1 VTGVTAIAARV
12 LERIDDMLP
21 KLAIAYKEV
30 PEYAE
35 LPPGVM
41 EHEVLPTSRA
51 IVAAFLEAIVA
62 GDEPDPARLD
72 AIPRMG
78 RRRLELGIPLE
89 PVLHVY
95 RIASRVFWDELVA
108 ATHPGEEA
116 SLAELGGRW
125 MEYMD
130 VAASIMAAA
139 YLHASHQSLR
149 AVDARRRALLDALLS
164 AEGPAEVAAVS
175 IRFSTAL
182 AAAYV
187 PVLVDGDHAS
197 ARVDLV
203 LDAAPDGTIAGE
215 RTGSLLLLVPSRLP
229 DVNPLLRAAG
239 PASLLTWAA
248 AAAPGPALLQQVGT
262 AEHLLAAART
272 AGVTTGAFGPDDL
285 LVEQLLVSNPQVAAA
300 LSRRVRDALAGRD
313 HDGLITS
320 TLRAFLANG
329 SVPETAK
336 TEVVHPNTVLYRL
349 KRVRE
354 LTGLDPR
361 VPSDAALL
369 VLGFRF

>member
-1 VTGVTAIAARV
+1 MSTVGVAARV
-12 LERIDDMLP
+12 LDHLDDVLP

-41 EHEVLPTSRA
+41 ESEVIPTSRA
-51 IVAAFLEAIVA
+51 IVEAFLTAVVA
-62 GDEPDPARLD
+62 GDEPDANRLD

-78 RRRLELGIPLE
+78 RRRLELGVPLE

-95 RIASRVFWDELVA
+95 RIASRVMWDEIVA
-108 ATHPGEEA
+108 ATGPGEEA
-116 SLAELGGRW
+116 ALAELGGWW

-139 YLHASHQSLR
+139 YLDASHQSLR
-149 AVDARRRALLDALLS
+149 AVDARRRALMDALLT
-164 AEGPAEVAAVS
+164 ADGPAEVAAVS

-182 AAAYV
+182 APSYV
-187 PVLVDGDHAS
+187 PVLIDGDRAS
-197 ARVDLV
+197 ARIDLV

-215 RTGSLLLLVPSRLP
+215 RTGSLLLLVPTQLP
-229 DVNPLLRAAG
+229 DVNPILRSTG
-239 PASLLTWAA
+239 PGTLLTWAS
-248 AAAPGPALLQQVGT
+248 AAAPGPALLHEVGA
-262 AEHLLAAART
+262 AENLLAAART
-272 AGVTTGAFGPDDL
+272 AGITSGAHGPDDL
-285 LVEQLLVSNPQVAAA
+285 LVEQLLTGNPRVAAS
-300 LSRRVRDALAGRD
+300 LSRRVREALAGRD

-320 TLRAFLANG
+320 TLRTFLECG
-329 SVPETAK
+329 SVPDTAR

-361 VPSDAALL
+361 IPGEAALL
-369 VLGFRF
+369 VLGFRL